1 MNTQK
6 KGRTPIYENSFK
18 VAIAREY
25 LTGNSSHGELAKKY
39 GLLRSETVRHFV
51 KWYKA
56 HHLEDIEHS
65 DLSTY
70 ESGVS
75 PDSKA
80 ISKELQ
86 QANLKIAGLE
96 MLIEI
101 AGKEL
106 GVDLVKKLGT
116 KQLKK

>member
-1 MNTQK
+1 MKSLNM
-6 KGRTPIYENSFK
+6 GRTPIHENSFK
-18 VAIAREY
+18 IAVAREY

-39 GLLRSETVRHFV
+39 GLFSGDTVRYFV

-56 HHLEDIEHS
+56 HHWEGIEHG
-65 DLSTY
+65 DLPSY
-70 ESGVS
+70 EPGVS
-75 PDSKA
+75 KVA
-80 ISKELQ
+80 TKNGELQ

-106 GVDLVKKLGT
+106 GVDLVKKFGA